1 MVATVSFIG
10 AGTCV
15 ITADQAGDANYN
27 AAPQAQQSFAV
38 GKGAQTISFTSTA
51 PAAAVV
57 GGATYS
63 VTATGG
69 ASGNP
74 VTFTIDATA
83 TSVCSISGTTV
94 SFIGAGSCVIAAN
107 QAGNGN
113 YNAAAQAQQT
123 FAVGK
128 GTQTISFTSTAPA
141 AAVVGGA
148 TYVVAA
154 SGGASGNPVTFAI
167 DATATSVCSISG
179 RPCRLSALVPA

>member
-1 MVATVSFIG
+1 MIA
-10 AGTCV
+10 
-15 ITADQAGDANYN
+15 ANQTGNGSYS
-27 AAPQAQQSFAV
+27 AAPPAQQTFVV

-57 GGATYS
+57 GGTYN

-94 SFIGAGSCVIAAN
+94 SFIGAGSCVINAN
-107 QAGNGN
+107 QAGNGS
-113 YNAAAQAQQT
+113 YNAAPQAQQT

-148 TYVVAA
+148 TYIVTA
-154 SGGASGNPVTFAI
+154 SGGPSGNPVTFAI

-179 RPCRLSALVPA
+179 RPCRSSALVPA